1 MKKPTPLDW
10 PILRQ
15 LKDRDLTAL
24 GSTAYSE
31 KTRSM
36 RARISD
42 STAVPSICPYCAT
55 GCAQTVFV
63 NGDRIASI
71 EGDEDSPI
79 SRGRLCPKG
88 QATFQ
93 YVTST
98 QRLTT
103 VQYRPSGGTEWKTLD
118 LDTALDMAVDRILA
132 TRDDTWESSDDQGRP
147 LNRTT
152 GMCLV
157 GGATLDNEE
166 SYLLRKLATSLGM
179 FMMDNQARIC
189 HSPSPAGLGP
199 TWGRGAAT
207 GYLADIA
214 HADSVL
220 IMGSNMA
227 ETHVVGFQWVMAAK
241 EAGATVIHVDPRFTR
256 TSAHADVYAQ
266 IRPGSDV
273 AFLGG
278 LINYVLSNDLYFHDF
293 VASYTNA
300 TTLVG
305 ENFVDSEDL
314 DGLFSGWDP
323 ARGEYD
329 PTSWQYDTGEDD
341 QRVDPEVLLP
351 AQGCAMQQDGTST
364 ARHDGALTDPSMQD
378 PRCVLQILKRHF
390 ARYTPAAVEQTCG
403 VPAAAFEHIAQTL
416 AKNSGP
422 DRTSYICYAVGWTM
436 HVNGPQIIR
445 SAAILQ
451 TLLGNIGRPGGGIMA
466 LRGHNNVQG
475 TTDVSTLYE
484 TLPGYLAM
492 PQASDV
498 DLQTYLDARTA
509 HVGLYGQYPA
519 YLVSSLKAWYGQGAT
534 QDNGFGFDWLPRLT
548 GNASYE
554 AAMAAAA
561 DGALEGLVLMGMNP
575 VVGAMNG
582 GLQRKA
588 FRRLKWMIVRD
599 LDLIDTAE
607 FWRDA
612 PEIES
617 GQVRSEDIATEVFV
631 FPAAAHTEKS
641 GSFANTERRL
651 QWHEKAVE
659 PPGDA
664 NSDLWWI
671 HEMGRRIKARLAD
684 RDEPKDAPL
693 HALVWDYTTP
703 GAAEDPDPAAILQ
716 EMNGFDENGTLLESA
731 AQLHADGST
740 RCGMWIYAGCFTG
753 AGNQT
758 ARREPATAED
768 PLGHGWGWSWP
779 ANRRVLYNRCSAAP
793 DGTPWSERKKLVWW
807 DAQAGSWTGLDVPD
821 FPLHTAPDYEP
832 GPEADNSMAR
842 ISGTDPFIAKTDGK
856 AWLFAPSGLRD
867 GPLPVHYEPV
877 EGTVRNRLHKQQ
889 TNPART
895 QWNRADNPYHWAFD
909 DPRFPVIL
917 STHRLA
923 EMYGAGAMSRW
934 LPWLAELQPAPMIE
948 VSPELAAELGVG
960 NGDWITL
967 STLRAEIGGRALV
980 TGRLRPLMI
989 DGSPRHHVAASY
1001 HYGRKGLVT
1010 GDPLNELFALSGEPN
1025 TTIQGSK
1032 VTSVAVRAGKP
1043 THVRNVATDGPLQP
1057 DLPAPET
1064 VQRDLP
1070 QVGEHVTGAH
1080 GYVGPA
1086 SQAKGT

>member
-1 MKKPTPLDW
+1 MIRLNW
-10 PILRQ
+10 PVLRQ
-15 LKDRDLTAL
+15 MRTRDPLAL
-24 GSTAYSE
+24 GATAYSRATE
-31 KTRSM
+31 RI
-36 RARISD
+36 RARITD
-42 STAVPSICPYCAT
+42 ADAVASVCPYCAT
-55 GCAQTVFV
+55 GCAQTVYV
-63 NGDRIASI
+63 RDGRIESI
-71 EGDEDSPI
+71 EGDQDSPI

-98 QRLTT
+98 TRLSQ
-103 VQYRPSGGTEWKTLD
+103 VQYRPPGARQWQTLD
-118 LDTALDMAVDRILA
+118 LDTALDMVVDRILA
-132 TRDDTWESSDDQGRP
+132 TRDATWQDRDASERP

-152 GMCLV
+152 GISLV

-166 SYLLRKLATSLGM
+166 SYLLRKLATSLGIV
-179 FMMDNQARIC
+179 MMDNQARIC

-207 GYLADIA
+207 GYLADLA
-214 HADSVL
+214 NADAIL

-227 ETHVVGFQWVMAAK
+227 ETHVVGFQWVLQAK
-241 EAGATVIHVDPRFTR
+241 ERGATVMHVDPRFTR

-266 IRPGSDV
+266 VRPGSDV

-293 VASYTNA
+293 VAAYSNGP
-300 TTLVG
+300 TLI
-305 ENFVDSEDL
+305 SEDFTDTEEL

-323 ARGEYD
+323 TRGEYD
-329 PTSWQYDTGEDD
+329 PASWQYQGAQTTEG
-341 QRVDPEVLLP
+341 PLLP
-351 AQGCAMQQDGTST
+351 PPGFAMQQDGTST
-364 ARHDGALTDPSMQD
+364 SRHDGAATDPTMQD

-390 ARYTPAAVEQTCG
+390 SRYTPEMVEQVCG
-403 VPAAAFEHIAQTL
+403 VPTEAFTRIAETL
-416 AKNSGP
+416 VRNSGP
-422 DRTSYICYAVGWTM
+422 ERTSYICYAVGWTM

-492 PQASDV
+492 PQVTDV
-498 DLQTYLDARTA
+498 SLEQYLDGHTA
-509 HVGLYGQYPA
+509 HVGVYGKYPE
-519 YLVSSLKAWYGQGAT
+519 YLVSSLKAWYGDAASE
-534 QDNGFGFDWLPRLT
+534 DNGFGFDWLPRLT
-548 GNASYE
+548 GDASYE
-554 AAMAAAA
+554 TAMAAAA
-561 DGALEGLVLMGMNP
+561 DGALEGMLLMGMNP
-575 VVGAMNG
+575 LVGAMNG

-588 FRRLKWMIVRD
+588 FRNLKWMVVRD
-599 LDLIDTAE
+599 VDLIDSAE
-607 FWRDA
+607 FWRHA
-612 PEIES
+612 PEIEA
-617 GQVRSEDIATEVFV
+617 GQVRSEDIGTEVFV

-651 QWHEKAVE
+651 QWHDKAVD
-659 PPGDA
+659 PLGA
-664 NSDLWWI
+664 VTSDLWWI
-671 HEMGRRIKARLAD
+671 HEVGSRIKTRIGQRQD
-684 RDEPKDAPL
+684 PKDAPL
-693 HALVWDYTTP
+693 HALVWDYSTQ
-703 GAAEDPDPAAILQ
+703 AQEDPDPEAVLK
-716 EMNGFDENGTLLESA
+716 EMNGYDADGVLLESA
-731 AQLHADGST
+731 AGLKADGST
-740 RCGMWIYAGCFTG
+740 RCGLWIYAGVFTE
-753 AGNQT
+753 AGNMT
-758 ARREPATAED
+758 RRRRPASDAD
-768 PLGHGWGWSWP
+768 PLGHEWGWAWP
-779 ANRRVLYNRCSAAP
+779 SNRHILYNRCSAAP

-807 DAQAGSWTGLDVPD
+807 DGHQWTGLDVPD
-821 FPLHTAPDYEP
+821 FPLHTPPDHEP
-832 GPEADNSMAR
+832 DPDAQDAMSRLGGS
-842 ISGTDPFIAKTDGK
+842 DPFIAKSDGK

-877 EGTVRNRLHKQQ
+877 ESVVRNRMHKQQ

-895 QWNRADNPYHWAFD
+895 EWQRPDNPYHWAFD

-917 STHRLA
+917 STNRLT
-923 EMYGAGAMSRW
+923 EMYGAGSMSRW
-934 LPWLAELQPAPMIE
+934 LPWLAELQPAPLVEI
-948 VSPELAAELGVG
+948 SPEFAAELGVG

-967 STLRAEIGGRALV
+967 STLRGEASARALV
-980 TGRLRPLMI
+980 TQRVRPLVI
-989 DGSPRHHVAASY
+989 DGKPRHHIAASY

-1043 THVRNVATDGPLQP
+1043 SRVRNVIFDAPLAP
-1057 DLPAPET
+1057 DMTAPAD

-1070 QVGEHVTGAH
+1070 GVGPHSHGEH

-1086 SQAKGT
+1086 SKTEGLRPR